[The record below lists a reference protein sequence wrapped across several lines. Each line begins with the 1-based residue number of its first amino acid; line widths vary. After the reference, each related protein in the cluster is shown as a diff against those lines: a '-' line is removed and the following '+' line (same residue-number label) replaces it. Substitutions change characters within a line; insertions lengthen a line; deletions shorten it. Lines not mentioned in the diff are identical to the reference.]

1 MEAPP
6 AILSTYLG
14 EALTKFLEAVKD
26 KGKTPGMYDPVKNT
40 LDLGISNIA
49 PFTVPAEDRNRTS
62 PLPYGGHRFEY
73 RACGSSQN
81 VSIVNTVL
89 CTAIADAFNDFSDKI
104 EKGQKPLAVAQA
116 SLKETWEIIF
126 NGNGYSAEWPIEAA
140 KRGLPNVASGVE
152 ATEALNNK
160 KNIDLF
166 AKLNVMS
173 PEETSARA
181 LAMHEMYS
189 GVVEIELKVMKEMI
203 ARKCLPACKQ
213 AGVVSVIDGME
224 QGVLK
229 LQRELDK
236 MDKATSAY
244 EKAKVAR
251 IARLETMEAVRKI
264 CDEAEMLVPPDVWP
278 IASYESMMF
287 LDSMQGASIPDASKG
302 MTVNINTAGA
312 GTTTTPA
319 SAPSPTRDRA
329 GSYGSERPA
338 SAPSPT
344 KARDEGSQLFKGL
357 TNPFIA

>member
-26 KGKTPGMYDPVKNT
+26 KGRSPGMYDPVKTT

-89 CTAIADAFNDFSDKI
+89 CTAIAEAFNDFSDKI

-126 NGNGYSAEWPIEAA
+126 NGNGYSSEWPIEAA

-152 ATEALNNK
+152 ATEALNAK
-160 KNIDLF
+160 KNLDLF

-173 PEETSARA
+173 PEETKARA
-181 LAMHEMYS
+181 VAMHDMYS
-189 GVVEIELKVMKEMI
+189 GIVEIELKVMKEMI

-213 AGVVSVIDGME
+213 AGVFSVINGME
-224 QGVLK
+224 QGVLS
-229 LQRELDK
+229 LQKELDK
-236 MDKATSAY
+236 MDEATSSY

-287 LDSMQGASIPDASKG
+287 LDQMQGSSIPDVSKG
-302 MTVNINTAGA
+302 MTVNINAAGA
-312 GTTTTPA
+312 GTSA
-319 SAPSPTRDRA
+319 SSSAPPPPRA
-329 GSYGSERPA
+329 
-338 SAPSPT
+338 
-344 KARDEGSQLFKGL
+344 DESSQPFYRNI
-357 TNPFIA
+357 NPFIA